1 MAARTAR
8 LSRRPPC
15 SEASCSPPSPNPS
28 SVAHR
33 RPLRRT
39 CRAPA
44 AHGCFRPFKWTSPS
58 SGVGRSVRTSTGAWP
73 TKRWLPLSPERSES
87 PGTRSQT
94 MEASGSGASPEQ
106 RRRPYQSSSGPRAR
120 VVYRRCSDSSK
131 AVAPTLTADTPARV
145 GTRERRGVRLTPP
158 SPGTSSGWPWD
169 ASHPRTH
176 WSKVRS
182 PWCPVERLA
191 GCGLAAWAQA
201 WSGLHRATPGTRRQ

>member
-1 MAARTAR
+1 MLA
-8 LSRRPPC
+8 
-15 SEASCSPPSPNPS
+15 PSPNPS
-28 SVAHR
+28 AVAHHRPCGGHAAHQQRTAAFARSGGR
-33 RPLRRT
+33 RRVQALGARSG
-39 CRAPA
+39 RAP
-44 AHGCFRPFKWTSPS
+44 
-58 SGVGRSVRTSTGAWP
+58 GAWP

-131 AVAPTLTADTPARV
+131 TVAPTLTADTPARV

-201 WSGLHRATPGTRRQ
+201 WSGLHRATPGTRRR